1 MAHAPPP
8 PSTLR
13 QAMPRPRAQG
23 RRCRRLRGLATAL
36 SAADSLPAPRRPVGE
51 ATAALLP
58 LPLDTEGSGVDAQK
72 LAEIVA
78 LQRRAV
84 DEQDYR
90 VAAELTDLLR
100 VLQQPRRAGTA
111 RRSPATTLPS
121 RRWRP
126 RSAASSGTAS

>member
-1 MAHAPPP
+1 MEAILFAHK
-8 PSTLR
+8 T
-13 QAMPRPRAQG
+13 G
-23 RRCRRLRGLATAL
+23 
-36 SAADSLPAPRRPVGE
+36 
-51 ATAALLP
+51 LP

-100 VLQQPRRAGTA
+100 VLQQPGGHSASLSSDDFAFETLEAQERCFLWHGFVILRGTFSGEHLRRLQDAW
-111 RRSPATTLPS
+111 RRTQ
-121 RRWRP
+121 RRMP
-126 RSAASSGTAS
+126 RSKTLRYVMFFVRFTNS